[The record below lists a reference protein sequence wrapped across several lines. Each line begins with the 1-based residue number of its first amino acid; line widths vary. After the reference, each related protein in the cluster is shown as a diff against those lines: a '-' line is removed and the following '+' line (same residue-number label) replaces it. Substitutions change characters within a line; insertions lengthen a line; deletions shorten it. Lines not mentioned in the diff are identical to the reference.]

1 MIQDF
6 TGEQTELKLPSM
18 QSSHKVVTARIKHN
32 YFSYWSKNFIQKKK
46 KKPIQMAKEQANTV
60 AGKSSP
66 ALSCSRELLTLML
79 LQLFIHTHDKL
90 DQELKEV
97 KLTCQIK

>member
-1 MIQDF
+1 
-6 TGEQTELKLPSM
+6 
-18 QSSHKVVTARIKHN
+18 
-32 YFSYWSKNFIQKKK
+32 
-46 KKPIQMAKEQANTV
+46 MAKEQANAVTR
-60 AGKSSP
+60 KSSP
-66 ALSCSRELLTLML
+66 ALSCSREPLTFVL